1 MNRIACKYAILR
13 FVPYP
18 ETGEFANVGVVV
30 VAPKSNEFE
39 FLLET
44 RKTQRLT
51 HFFEH
56 LDRQVYR
63 DAIAAFYNELD
74 FLKQQ
79 VINGVLGATDAFS
92 LIAQPR
98 ETMLAFGEAR
108 GALIDAE
115 NTQQITQQLFAH
127 YAEREFAK
135 QPNYEAQLQAKVK
148 KLVRDLDLKRQF
160 VQASVED
167 KGLEVKFELAQL
179 GDNDVV
185 ERVIKPLSFQQDEA
199 RAVFN
204 HADTWLAKL
213 RRLEAFDLLPKDL
226 IFPFEEIAKGE
237 QQAEAIEIVKA
248 DFKNFGDV
256 VAANDD
262 ATIREFAEK

>member
-13 FVPYP
+13 FMPYP

-30 VAPKSNEFE
+30 VAPKRNEFE

-44 RKTQRLT
+44 RKAKRLT
-51 HFFEH
+51 DFFEH

-63 DAIAAFYNELD
+63 DAIAAFYKELD

-79 VINGVLGATDAFS
+79 VINCQLDAANAFS

-98 ETMLAFGEAR
+98 ETILAFGEVR
-108 GALIDAE
+108 GALIEAE
-115 NTQQITQQLFAH
+115 NTQQITKQLFAH

-135 QPNYEAQLQAKVK
+135 QSNYEAQLQAKVK
-148 KLVRDLDLKRQF
+148 KLVKSLDLKREF
-160 VQASVED
+160 VQASIQN

-179 GDNDVV
+179 DHKGAV
-185 ERVIKPLSFQQDEA
+185 ERVIKPLSFHQDEA
-199 RAVFN
+199 KAVFR
-204 HADTWLAKL
+204 HADTWLPKL
-213 RRLEAFDLLPKDL
+213 RRLKAFDLLPSDL
-226 IFPFEEIAKGE
+226 IFPFEEVVKGE

-248 DFKNFGDV
+248 DFASFGDV

-262 ATIREFAEK
+262 AKIREFAEK